1 MVADSRDVRGLY
13 LRRRVI
19 PRSKRER
26 SDGKSYETLT
36 WSFELGAFVFCFI
49 GRLGR
54 WTEKSKVQSSKIT
67 AHFGIGNL
75 KFRGGTMSNVPE
87 DLHYSKDHEWVRVE
101 GDVAVVGITD
111 YAQNSL
117 GDVVY
122 VELPKAGE
130 EFAANESF
138 GSVESVKAVS
148 EVFSPVSGKVAE
160 VNDALN
166 DEPEKVN
173 ADPYGDGWMIKVRMS
188 SPGEVDSLLT
198 AAEYEDFTKAET
210 E

>member
-1 MVADSRDVRGLY
+1 MA
-13 LRRRVI
+13 
-19 PRSKRER
+19 
-26 SDGKSYETLT
+26 
-36 WSFELGAFVFCFI
+36 
-49 GRLGR
+49 
-54 WTEKSKVQSSKIT
+54 
-67 AHFGIGNL
+67 
-75 KFRGGTMSNVPE
+75 NVPE

-101 GDVAVVGITD
+101 GNIATIGITD

-130 EFAANESF
+130 NFASNESF

-148 EVFSPVSGKVAE
+148 ELFTPVSGQVTE
-160 VNDALN
+160 VNGAL
-166 DEPEKVN
+166 DDQPEKVN
-173 ADPYGDGWMIKVRMS
+173 TDPYGEAWMMRVKMS

-198 AAEYEDFTKAET
+198 AAEYEDFTKEET